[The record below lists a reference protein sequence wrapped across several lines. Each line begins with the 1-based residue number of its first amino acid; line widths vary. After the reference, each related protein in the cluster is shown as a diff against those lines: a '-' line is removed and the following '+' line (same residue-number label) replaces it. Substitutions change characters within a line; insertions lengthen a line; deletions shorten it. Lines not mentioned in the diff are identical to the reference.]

1 MSKPLTKDTNSK
13 CLHENWRWWDEV
25 ENEETGEIISGDF
38 AVCDDCGDWID
49 DRTGQSMTLGV
60 QSKV

>member
-1 MSKPLTKDTNSK
+1 MTKDTKSK
-13 CLHENWRWWDEV
+13 CLHENWRWWDQA
-25 ENEETGEIISGDF
+25 ENEETGEIIFGDF

-60 QSKV
+60 IR